1 MDVAATAGSINGGP
15 RELEDAKLKQQQD
28 QFGSKLRGTWRKRRR
43 RGRRRRKMEWKKKKI
58 SLSIYIFSV
67 AAIYI
72 AD

>member
-15 RELEDAKLKQQQD
+15 RELEDARLQQQQD
-28 QFGSKLRGTWRKRRR
+28 QFGSKLRETWRKR
-43 RGRRRRKMEWKKKKI
+43 GKRRRKMEWKKKKI